1 MNYADVLIAG
11 LVILAL
17 ILAVRWI
24 IRQKKR
30 GSCAGCSG
38 CSNLGN
44 CKAYEAFDAE
54 AREKLQNKNS
64 EENVIYAKKK

>member
-30 GSCAGCSG
+30 GSCAGCAG
-38 CSNLGN
+38 CSACSNSGN
-44 CKAYEAFDAE
+44 CKAYEAFEAE
-54 AREKLQNKNS
+54 AREKLQNKKG
-64 EENVIYAKKK
+64 E

>member
-30 GSCAGCSG
+30 GGCAGCAG
-38 CSNLGN
+38 CAACSDSGN
-44 CKAYEAFDAE
+44 CKAYEAFEAE
-54 AREKLQNKNS
+54 AREKLQNKDL
-64 EENVIYAKKK
+64 K